1 MTNAATP
8 SLFMVEVSQELM
20 YQFRHF
26 DRDFSILDLKA
37 HRQGC
42 RYVMETIKIFPQIP
56 DNDLIVRISQKV
68 ADKGRVISL
77 KRLLPQAN

>member
-20 YQFRHF
+20 YQYHHI

-37 HRQGC
+37 HRQGR